1 MVSHKRQETQAQRR
15 PATSPEGRENQIV
28 NLTMDLAERQIRDG
42 TASSQVM
49 THFLKLA
56 SPREKLEREKL
67 AAENEVLRAKVEQLQ
82 SAKNVEELYSAAL
95 NAMRQ
100 YSGQD
105 PIDDEDYDD
114 YDDR

>member
-1 MVSHKRQETQAQRR
+1 MVSHRKQEERPQRR

-28 NLTMDLAERQIRDG
+28 NLTMDLAERQIREG

-56 SPREKLEREKL
+56 SPRERLEREKL

-82 SAKNVEELYSAAL
+82 SARNVEQLYSEAL

-105 PIDDEDYDD
+105 PIDDEGYDD

>member
-1 MVSHKRQETQAQRR
+1 MVSHRKQEDKPQRR

-28 NLTMDLAERQIRDG
+28 NLTMDLAERQIREG

-56 SPREKLEREKL
+56 SPRERLEREKL

-82 SAKNVEELYSAAL
+82 SARNVEQLYSEAL

-105 PIDDEDYDD
+105 PIDDEGYDD

>member
-1 MVSHKRQETQAQRR
+1 MVSHKRQEERAQRR

-56 SPREKLEREKL
+56 SPRERLEREKL

>member
-1 MVSHKRQETQAQRR
+1 MVSHRRQEEQAKRR
-15 PATSPEGRENQIV
+15 PATSPEGRENQVV
-28 NLTMDLAERQIRDG
+28 NLAMDLAEKQMREG
-42 TASSQVM
+42 TASSQVI

-56 SPREKLEREKL
+56 SPRERLEREKL
-67 AAENEVLRAKVEQLQ
+67 AAENEVLRAKVEQLA

-100 YSGQD
+100 YSGQE

>member
-1 MVSHKRQETQAQRR
+1 MASHKRQEERAQSR
-15 PATSPEGRENQIV
+15 PATTPEGRENQII

-56 SPREKLEREKL
+56 SPRETLERERL
-67 AAENEVLRAKVEQLQ
+67 AAENEVLRAKVQQLQ
-82 SAKNVEELYSAAL
+82 SARNVEELYSQAL

-105 PIDDEDYDD
+105 PIEDDEYEDYDD
-114 YDDR
+114 R

>member
-1 MVSHKRQETQAQRR
+1 MVSHRKQEEKPQRR

-28 NLTMDLAERQIRDG
+28 NLTMDLAERQIREG

-56 SPREKLEREKL
+56 SPRERLEREKL
-67 AAENEVLRAKVEQLQ
+67 EAENAVLKAKVEQLQ
-82 SAKNVEELYSAAL
+82 SARNVEQLYAEAL

-105 PIDDEDYDD
+105 PIDDEGYDD